1 MTVVNE
7 IVRLESAVPP
17 AELLAFQQPYPHIL
31 RALEMQQTL
40 INQLII
46 RVGGS
51 GPGTGVADLDALT
64 DRVEVTESDIVEIDE
79 ITDPSSPALFHAE
92 HALNAADQAM
102 IMASSNDQS
111 AQIADLRS
119 RVEAIEY
126 YAGDVQLIAQIADLR
141 SRIEALENVSNA

>member
-7 IVRLESAVPP
+7 VRNLDNI
-17 AELLAFQQPYPHIL
+17 LAPDEINFFRTNTPRFLDY
-31 RALEMQQTL
+31 MKFQQTL
-40 INQLII
+40 ISQLII

-64 DRVEVTESDIVEIDE
+64 DRVEVTESDIVELDE
-79 ITDPSSPALFHAE
+79 LADPSSQAMFHAE

-102 IMASSNDQS
+102 IMASESGFN

-119 RVEAIEY
+119 RIEMIEY

-141 SRIEALENVSNA
+141 ARIEALENVSNA